1 MYWLQRS
8 RRVPSSFE
16 ASRVFVS
23 YCRDDIGIVTQLRD
37 SLTAYGVQ
45 SWIDFNLVGGRPW
58 DLQIRNA
65 IKNSGIFLLCG
76 SKALALRKQTYV
88 AKELNLVFERR
99 KKDKKNSLTVLPVV
113 LDCPLFPKVQGF
125 KYHEQLSMIHQI
137 SLSENWSKGIANLLT
152 AIDSESGAVA
162 MLIGQLESDSVRK
175 IIAAS
180 RDLGDLGSLST
191 PAIPRLQQLLA
202 HENEAVQANSAIAIG
217 SIGGANE
224 GTVVALLNA
233 IRSPQAKMGYGV
245 PVIVA
250 TISKLAQTN
259 ATLFEAFLRELTIAI
274 DGTKDSDTASKLKL
288 VKEWLRKRPLKE
300 KQRNKRLDALDAIN
314 MALSNAANQAEFSIV
329 RDSDDML
336 TIERR
341 REDGGNSVLVDW
353 SWVFSQFLIETYEKG
368 EFKGRERIK
377 SLDDTVRAVLSKLDP
392 SAGSSLLTPT
402 SALTPKAN

>member
-1 MYWLQRS
+1 MYWFRRS
-8 RRVPSSFE
+8 SRTPSSFE

-58 DLQIRNA
+58 DQQIRKA

-76 SKALALRKQTYV
+76 SEALALRKQTYV

-99 KKDKKNSLTVLPVV
+99 KKDKKNSLTVLPVA
-113 LDCPLFPKVQGF
+113 LDCPVFPKVQGF
-125 KYHEQLSMIHQI
+125 KYHDELSKIHQI

-152 AIDSESGAVA
+152 AIDSESGSVA
-162 MLIGQLESDSVRK
+162 MLMGQLESNSVRK

-180 RDLGDLGSLST
+180 RDLGDLGSLSA
-191 PAIPRLQQLLA
+191 PAIPRLQKFLA

-259 ATLFEAFLRELTIAI
+259 VTLFEAFLRELTIAI
-274 DGTKDSDTASKLKL
+274 DGTKDSEAASKLKL
-288 VKEWLRKRPLKE
+288 AKEWLRERPLQE
-300 KQRNKRLDALDAIN
+300 KQRDKRLDALDAIN
-314 MALSNAANQAEFSIV
+314 MALSNAANRAELSIV
-329 RDSDDML
+329 RNSDDML

-353 SWVFSQFLIETYEKG
+353 SFHFRRFLIETYEKG
-368 EFKGRERIK
+368 EFKGHERIK

-392 SAGSSLLTPT
+392 SAGSSLLTQ
-402 SALTPKAN
+402 